1 MLLISESL
9 KNYYINKGV
18 SEEKIL
24 VVNMTVDSAR
34 FTDIKK
40 QRGSVRYIAY
50 CGAVS
55 NYKDGVDVLIKAFA
69 EVAKRIS
76 AIKLYIIGAFPS
88 EKDKEQDL
96 QLVDSLGIK
105 DRVVF
110 TGNIDRTK
118 MPQMLVNAEA
128 LVLARPDNIQAQY
141 GFPTKLGEY
150 LLTGNP
156 VVVTSVGEIPLFLKD
171 DVNAYLAKP
180 GDVKEIAYK
189 IYESLTS
196 GKARLIGEAGKQ
208 TALESFNS
216 DVEADK
222 ILKFIYG

>member
-1 MLLISESL
+1 
-9 KNYYINKGV
+9 
-18 SEEKIL
+18 
-24 VVNMTVDSAR
+24 
-34 FTDIKK
+34 
-40 QRGSVRYIAY
+40 
-50 CGAVS
+50 
-55 NYKDGVDVLIKAFA
+55 
-69 EVAKRIS
+69 
-76 AIKLYIIGAFPS
+76 
-88 EKDKEQDL
+88 
-96 QLVDSLGIK
+96 
-105 DRVVF
+105 
-110 TGNIDRTK
+110 
-118 MPQMLVNAEA
+118 MLVNAEA